1 MVCVC
6 GAGWLA
12 SSPSPPLTFRR
23 VKRELGGIAIFLG
36 VMRKGKGGG
45 AIQPVPFGWWV
56 VLVCSEIKVPPA
68 DKSNEL

>member
-36 VMRKGKGGG
+36 VMRKGKGRKYSVFVWLVGG
-45 AIQPVPFGWWV
+45 AGLFR
-56 VLVCSEIKVPPA
+56 E
-68 DKSNEL
+68 KSTAG